1 MTREGQVRK
10 EDFLQDLR
18 SGMTHQELMKKYKLT
33 PRGVETLSRDLLH
46 LPAAAEGSRAS
57 SRKQLGF
64 MIPISDSEDPEN
76 TGLIYDISDDGVG
89 ARGLRAKVHEIKTL
103 VIPADDYFRVEPVVF
118 QGLCRWVEEKDDR
131 WESAAGFRVV
141 KVLRGSLTE
150 LQDIVRGLSR

>member
-1 MTREGQVRK
+1 
-10 EDFLQDLR
+10 
-18 SGMTHQELMKKYKLT
+18 
-33 PRGVETLSRDLLH
+33 
-46 LPAAAEGSRAS
+46 
-57 SRKQLGF
+57 